1 MSLFGCYVFHFSI
14 LKRLSPS
21 DACILKQGLQCGP
34 PPSFDGT
41 SSQGHQ
47 LLAMGLMSSEVMEN
61 IVSSIISSIF
71 LRHAN
76 VECNISRK
84 GPVSY
89 SHYLRRIISE
99 CC

>member
-1 MSLFGCYVFHFSI
+1 MSLYGCYVFHFSI

-21 DACILKQGLQCGP
+21 VAGILKQGLQCGP

-76 VECNISRK
+76 VNVTFQERAQCHI
-84 GPVSY
+84 V
-89 SHYLRRIISE
+89 IILDG
-99 CC
+99 

>member
-1 MSLFGCYVFHFSI
+1 MSLYGCYVFHFSI

-47 LLAMGLMSSEVMEN
+47 LLPMGLMSSEVMEN
-61 IVSSIISSIF
+61 IVSSVISFIF
-71 LRHAN
+71 LKHAN
-76 VECNISRK
+76 VEYDVSGK
-84 GPVSY
+84 GPVS
-89 SHYLRRIISE
+89 
-99 CC
+99 